1 MFGDSNQAQEKVIQM
16 KQVVFGRS
24 VQGASHIRSET
35 ECQDSYKRT
44 ICDDGTIILSVADG
58 HGSKA
63 CPYSRTGSRIAVN
76 VFCSIL
82 KNLYDGYAGNIEQL
96 LTYLNR
102 EGDTRI
108 SKAIDDEW
116 KKRVIEVHRKNK
128 REIPIL
134 ENGTDD
140 LSGVYKKYGTTLLGL
155 MITKSFVFAF
165 QLGDGDICFTSSNGV
180 DMVIEPEKILG
191 VETHSLS
198 RENAWEKAI
207 TIVRR
212 INIEE
217 TLPAMFTLSTDGFAN
232 SYKNENEFRTTLNDY
247 FAMINEHGA
256 KTISDNLPIWLSETS
271 SMGCGDDIT
280 LLFAYYYSSGES
292 NAMSVA
298 DNTESKEDA
307 IE

>member
-1 MFGDSNQAQEKVIQM
+1 MFGDPKQAQEKVIQM

-82 KNLYDGYAGNIEQL
+82 KNLYDGYAGNTEQL

-108 SKAIDDEW
+108 SKAIDAEW
-116 KKRVIEVHRKNK
+116 KKRVIEAHRKNK
-128 REIPIL
+128 REISVL
-134 ENGTDD
+134 ENGMDD
-140 LSGVYKKYGTTLLGL
+140 LSGIYKQYGTTLLGL
-155 MITKSFVFAF
+155 LITKSFVFAF
-165 QLGDGDICFTSSNGV
+165 QLGDGDICYTNADGV
-180 DMVIEPEKILG
+180 EMVIEPDKILG

-212 INIEE
+212 ISIED

-247 FAMINEHGA
+247 LAMINEHGV
-256 KTISDNLPIWLSETS
+256 KTIVDNLPTWLSETS
-271 SMGCGDDIT
+271 IMGCGDDIT
-280 LLFAYYYSSGES
+280 VLFAYYSSSDDNHEMPADDAES
-292 NAMSVA
+292 EV
-298 DNTESKEDA
+298 DA

>member
-1 MFGDSNQAQEKVIQM
+1 M

-58 HGSKA
+58 HGSRA

-82 KNLYDGYAGNIEQL
+82 KNLYEGYTDNPEQL
-96 LTYLNR
+96 ITYLNR
-102 EGDTRI
+102 EGETRI
-108 SKAIDDEW
+108 SKAIDAEW
-116 KKRVIEVHRKNK
+116 KKRVVEAHRKNK
-128 REIPIL
+128 REIPSL
-134 ENGTDD
+134 ADGSDD
-140 LSGVYKKYGTTLLGL
+140 LPSVYKQYGTTLLGL
-155 MITKSFVFAF
+155 LVTKTFVFAF
-165 QLGDGDICFTSSNGV
+165 QLGDGDICYANAEGLE
-180 DMVIEPEKILG
+180 MAIEPEKILG

-212 INIEE
+212 INIDEC
-217 TLPAMFTLSTDGFAN
+217 LPSMFTLTTDGFAN
-232 SYKNENEFRTTLNDY
+232 SYKSEDEFRATVKDYLN
-247 FAMINEHGA
+247 MINKHGIKA
-256 KTISDNLPIWLSETS
+256 VEENLAGWLSETS

-280 LLFAYYYSSGES
+280 LLIAYFADDDIAEPES
-292 NAMSVA
+292 
-298 DNTESKEDA
+298 TKEQFRT
-307 IE
+307 

>member
-1 MFGDSNQAQEKVIQM
+1 MFGDPKQAQEKVIQM

-82 KNLYDGYAGNIEQL
+82 KNLYDGYAGNTEQL

-108 SKAIDDEW
+108 SKAIDAEW
-116 KKRVIEVHRKNK
+116 KKRVIEAHRKNK
-128 REIPIL
+128 REISVL
-134 ENGTDD
+134 ENGMDD
-140 LSGVYKKYGTTLLGL
+140 LSGIYKQYGTTLLGL
-155 MITKSFVFAF
+155 LITKSFVFAF
-165 QLGDGDICFTSSNGV
+165 QLGDGDICYTNADGV
-180 DMVIEPEKILG
+180 EMVIEPDKILG

-212 INIEE
+212 ISIED

-247 FAMINEHGA
+247 LAMINEHGV
-256 KTISDNLPIWLSETS
+256 KTIVDNLPAWLSETS

-280 LLFAYYYSSGES
+280 VLFAYYSSSDDNHE
-292 NAMSVA
+292 MPA
-298 DNTESKEDA
+298 DNAESEVDA

>member
-1 MFGDSNQAQEKVIQM
+1 MFGDPKQAQEKVIQM

-82 KNLYDGYAGNIEQL
+82 KNLYDGYAGNTEQL

-108 SKAIDDEW
+108 SKAIDAEW
-116 KKRVIEVHRKNK
+116 KKRVIEAHRKNK
-128 REIPIL
+128 REISVL
-134 ENGTDD
+134 ENGMDD
-140 LSGVYKKYGTTLLGL
+140 LSGIYKQYGTTLLGL
-155 MITKSFVFAF
+155 LITKSFVFAF
-165 QLGDGDICFTSSNGV
+165 QLGDGDICYTNADGV
-180 DMVIEPEKILG
+180 EMVIEPDKILG

-212 INIEE
+212 ISIED

-247 FAMINEHGA
+247 LAMINEHGV
-256 KTISDNLPIWLSETS
+256 KTIVDNLPAWLSETS

-280 LLFAYYYSSGES
+280 VLFAYYSSSDDNHEMPADDAES
-292 NAMSVA
+292 EV
-298 DNTESKEDA
+298 DA